1 MDVAAINAKPDGVA
15 TAVNVA
21 SAYDIT
27 LIVFPN
33 RQGEICLYTIATA
46 RSALHLQLGT
56 NSAIQV

>member
-1 MDVAAINAKPDGVA
+1 MNVAVVSAKPDGIA

-33 RQGEICLYTIATA
+33 RQREICLYTIVTA